1 MPHVMTM
8 VHCLQF
14 TGGYG
19 LHFLVTFSF
28 SLSLQIDYVVATFFN
43 LQDLG
48 GRSCLQIKCFIVNY
62 CIIYWRVFI

>member
-8 VHCLQF
+8 MHCLQF

-28 SLSLQIDYVVATFFN
+28 SLSLQIDYVVATFF
-43 LQDLG
+43 Q
-48 GRSCLQIKCFIVNY
+48 S
-62 CIIYWRVFI
+62 